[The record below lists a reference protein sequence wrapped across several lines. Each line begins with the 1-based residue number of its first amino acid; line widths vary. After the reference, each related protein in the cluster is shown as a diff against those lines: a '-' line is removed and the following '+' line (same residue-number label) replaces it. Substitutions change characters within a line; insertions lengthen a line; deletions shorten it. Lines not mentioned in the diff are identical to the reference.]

1 MDILCAAYQSKVT
14 GGAVGFF
21 GILLILLG
29 NAFSGAAIVT
39 FPCRVLKGEVDIEV
53 VFLVGREII
62 VAQATAVDV
71 MFDLF
76 GDISLVSGKFRRF
89 PPRRNSLIP

>member
-1 MDILCAAYQSKVT
+1 MKSSLPKECATYQSKVT

-21 GILLILLG
+21 RILLILLG

-53 VFLVGREII
+53 GFLVGREII

-76 GDISLVSGKFRRF
+76 GDISLVSGKF
-89 PPRRNSLIP
+89 

>member
-1 MDILCAAYQSKVT
+1 MKSSLPKECATYQSKVT
-14 GGAVGFF
+14 GGGVGFF
-21 GILLILLG
+21 RILLILLG

-76 GDISLVSGKFRRF
+76 GDISLVSGKF
-89 PPRRNSLIP
+89 